1 MGSIEQIREVEEL
14 DTLVERSHERPV
26 VIFKHS
32 VTCGVSAGARRR
44 FEEFVERV
52 GDGEVA
58 FHLLEVQH
66 ARPLSNAIAEAT
78 GVRHQSPQAILL
90 RGGEAVW
97 DTSHGRIT
105 AEALAEALEEDR
117 GGV

>member
-14 DTLVERSHERPV
+14 DTLLQRSHERPV

-32 VTCGVSAGARRR
+32 VTCGISAGARRR
-44 FEEFVERV
+44 FEEYVESA
-52 GDGEVA
+52 GDGEVE

-66 ARPLSNAIAEAT
+66 ARPLSNAIADAT

-90 RGGEAVW
+90 RQGEAVW

-105 AEALAEALEEDR
+105 GAALAEALE
-117 GGV
+117 G

>member
-1 MGSIEQIREVEEL
+1 MAGIEQIREVEEL
-14 DTLVERSHERPV
+14 DTLLERSHERPV

-32 VTCGVSAGARRR
+32 VTCGISAGARRR
-44 FEEFVERV
+44 FEEFVESSD
-52 GDGEVA
+52 GGEVE

-66 ARPLSNAIAEAT
+66 SRPLSQAIAETT

-90 RGGEAVW
+90 RDGEAVW

-105 AEALAEALEEDR
+105 GAALGEAL
-117 GGV
+117 GSS